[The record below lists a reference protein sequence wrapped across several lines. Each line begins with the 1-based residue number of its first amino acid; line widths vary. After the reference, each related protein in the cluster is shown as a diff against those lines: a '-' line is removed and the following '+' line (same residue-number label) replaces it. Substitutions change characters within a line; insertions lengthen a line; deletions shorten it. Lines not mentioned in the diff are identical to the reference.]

1 MAELYS
7 LPDGWEWKTLSDIF
21 NIERGG
27 SPRPIKDYITYDEDG
42 INWIKISDA
51 TKGDGKYI
59 ESTEQKIKPS
69 GLKNTRLVVDGDFIM
84 SNSMS
89 FGKPYIVKT
98 KGAIHDGWLLMRE
111 KIEKTDKD
119 FFYYLLSS
127 NYMYEQFSSKASGT
141 TVKNLNID
149 MVKTTN
155 IPLPPFEEQ
164 KRIVVNLDNLFAKI
178 DKAIALH
185 QKNIDE
191 ADIFMASV
199 LNDVFIELE
208 EKYPLKKVSDGLKN
222 ILTGTT
228 PPTKEEK
235 YYNEPSI
242 NWYSPSDF
250 GKSKVL
256 SLSKNMINSIALTDK
271 KAKIYEKNTLLLV
284 AIGATVGKIGVIKE
298 EASSNQQITAM
309 KFKDDIDVDFSYY
322 WFYYIKQIII
332 NTASA
337 ATLPIINQSAI
348 KDLKFII
355 PPLQTQQKVVSY
367 LDEISN
373 KMEKIKNLQKKKM
386 QSLKELKA
394 SILDKAF
401 KGEL

>member
-155 IPLPPFEEQ
+155 IPLPSFEEQ
-164 KRIVVNLDNLFAKI
+164 KRIVAKLDILFKKI

-185 QKNIDE
+185 QKNCEE

-199 LNDVFIELE
+199 LNDVFVELE
-208 EKYPLKKVSDGLKN
+208 EKYEKKQLNQIVIFGGKN
-222 ILTGTT
+222 ISTLEY
-228 PPTKEEK
+228 PNLI
-235 YYNEPSI
+235 Y
-242 NWYSPSDF
+242 F
-250 GKSKVL
+250 
-256 SLSKNMINSIALTDK
+256 SLEDIETQ
-271 KAKIYEKNTLLLV
+271 T
-284 AIGATVGKIGVIKE
+284 GKILNYKTVNESGVKGTAVSFDDNVVLYSKLRPYLNKVIVPNLEGCATTELVVLKPKDKLDKYFL
-298 EASSNQQITAM
+298 ASYLRSSNIVSFLNNDSMGAKMPRTNM
-309 KFKDDIDVDFSYY
+309 KTFRNLDIP
-322 WFYYIKQIII
+322 
-332 NTASA
+332 
-337 ATLPIINQSAI
+337 L
-348 KDLKFII
+348 

-373 KMEKIKNLQKKKM
+373 KMEKIKQIQKEKM